1 MPSKIYKISDAI
13 ENSFIDI
20 KSYKREHPVSDIYL
34 DIDKASNAMI
44 DFGLNNGIS
53 PEVNGRL
60 NQIYYYLKNM
70 NLDDVHIAAIMG
82 NIR

>member
-1 MPSKIYKISDAI
+1 MPSKIYKISDSI

-20 KSYKREHPVSDIYL
+20 KSYKCEHPVSDIYL
-34 DIDKASNAMI
+34 DIDKVSNAII

-60 NQIYYYLKNM
+60 NQIYYYLKKM
-70 NLDDVHIAAIMG
+70 LII
-82 NIR
+82 

>member
-1 MPSKIYKISDAI
+1 
-13 ENSFIDI
+13 
-20 KSYKREHPVSDIYL
+20 
-34 DIDKASNAMI
+34 MI

-82 NIR
+82 NIRQESGYNVDPWSNTKRFLYIYLIIILHLKILYFIIY